1 MNSDNQLIQEN
12 KQDFLSKLDL
22 KLVLAI
28 FLGLVSAL
36 FFIKNQNIL
45 LNQDTP
51 FAIGIATANEID
63 VAARIGLT
71 YKTLFVGIFTALCSY
86 FIFKKWISLSFL
98 KAKENKI
105 KGIILIQ
112 ILISLCVLVDIQKSN
127 SF

>member
-51 FAIGIATANEID
+51 FAIGIEEAMTGTRGYMVGATSWAAGIASGMHTRRLRLTIERFVLKNGVLPSKAD
-63 VAARIGLT
+63 VEEFWRIEQLQP
-71 YKTLFVGIFTALCSY
+71 V
-86 FIFKKWISLSFL
+86 SFQ
-98 KAKENKI
+98 A
-105 KGIILIQ
+105 
-112 ILISLCVLVDIQKSN
+112 DKSFA
-127 SF
+127 SR